1 VALKRFDAMTPEDEA
16 RQEIDRLLE
25 AASWQVQDYKK
36 LNLGAALGVAIR
48 EFPLESGRADYLLFV
63 DRVAVGAI
71 EAKPAGTTLV
81 DVEGQTERYLRGIP
95 SSIPHAQ
102 NPLPFEY
109 ESTGAE
115 THFAD
120 LRDPD
125 WRSRRVFA
133 FHRPETLKEW
143 ISQEDTLRGKLR
155 LLPELERGGLW
166 QCQLEA
172 ITNLD
177 KSLAE
182 NRPRALIQMATGSG
196 KTYAAV
202 NFIYRLIKFAN
213 AKRILFLVDRRN
225 LGIQAQTEFKQFVT
239 PDDGRKF
246 TELYNVQLLA
256 SNTFDPVS
264 NVCISTIQ
272 RIYSMLK
279 DEAEF
284 DPELEEQSFFDSE
297 PADSEPVDIDYNP
310 NIPIETFDF
319 IIIDEC
325 HRSIYNLW
333 RQVLEYFDA
342 FLIGMT
348 ATPLKQTLGFFN
360 QNLVMEYTHER
371 AVADGVNVD
380 GEIYRI
386 QTSITENGSVIE
398 SGYVIG
404 KRNRLTRKERWERID
419 EPIEYTG
426 RQLDRDVVAEDQI
439 RTVIQVFRDKLF
451 AEIFPGRTEVPK
463 TLIFAKNDSHAEDI
477 VHKVREE
484 FGKGNEFCKKI
495 TYRVKD
501 EKPQDLISSF
511 RNSYHPRIAVTVDM
525 ISTGTDVKPLECLIF
540 MRDVKSIGY
549 YEQMIGRGTRTIS
562 STDFK
567 AVTPDADNKTHFVIV
582 DAVGVS
588 SSPKIDHRPL
598 DRKKSATFEG
608 LLRDVAVGIRD
619 EDTLATLVSRL
630 ARMDRELKDKD
641 RDEIKEAADGK
652 PLKQITNRLLDAI
665 DPDRQEERAKEIF
678 KTETPTKDQIQEA
691 VKELVKIACEP
702 FDNPKLRNTL
712 IEIKTRNE
720 QIIDAVSKDNVI
732 SVGFDPRATE
742 KAQSTVESFKQFIV
756 DNKDEL
762 TALQIIYSKPY
773 RKRHIT
779 YEQIKQL
786 AEAIEKPPYHLT
798 LDSVWQAYEKL
809 EKSKVRGAGPQKLL
823 TNIISLVRFAMDESQ
838 ILQPFPVT
846 VDERFQTWLMEQ
858 ERTGQ
863 SFTPEQREWL
873 EMIKQHISTSL
884 SIEMDDL
891 EMAPFYERGGP
902 VRAYKLF
909 GQRLGGIMEELN
921 ETLAG

>member
-1 VALKRFDAMTPEDEA
+1 
-16 RQEIDRLLE
+16 
-25 AASWQVQDYKK
+25 
-36 LNLGAALGVAIR
+36 
-48 EFPLESGRADYLLFV
+48 
-63 DRVAVGAI
+63 
-71 EAKPAGTTLV
+71 
-81 DVEGQTERYLRGIP
+81 
-95 SSIPHAQ
+95 
-102 NPLPFEY
+102 
-109 ESTGAE
+109 
-115 THFAD
+115 
-120 LRDPD
+120 
-125 WRSRRVFA
+125 
-133 FHRPETLKEW
+133 
-143 ISQEDTLRGKLR
+143 
-155 LLPELERGGLW
+155 
-166 QCQLEA
+166 
-172 ITNLD
+172 
-177 KSLAE
+177 
-182 NRPRALIQMATGSG
+182 
-196 KTYAAV
+196 
-202 NFIYRLIKFAN
+202 
-213 AKRILFLVDRRN
+213 
-225 LGIQAQTEFKQFVT
+225 
-239 PDDGRKF
+239 
-246 TELYNVQLLA
+246 
-256 SNTFDPVS
+256 
-264 NVCISTIQ
+264 
-272 RIYSMLK
+272 
-279 DEAEF
+279 
-284 DPELEEQSFFDSE
+284 
-297 PADSEPVDIDYNP
+297 
-310 NIPIETFDF
+310 
-319 IIIDEC
+319 
-325 HRSIYNLW
+325 
-333 RQVLEYFDA
+333 
-342 FLIGMT
+342 MT

-398 SGYVIG
+398 SGDVIG
-404 KRNRLTRKERWERID
+404 KRNKLTRKERWERTD

-451 AEIFPGRTEVPK
+451 TEIFPDRTEVPK

-477 VHKVREE
+477 VNKIREE

-501 EKPQDLISSF
+501 EKPQALISSF

-549 YEQMIGRGTRTIS
+549 YEQMIGRGTRTIQ

-582 DAVGVS
+582 DAVGVC

-598 DRKKSATFEG
+598 DRKKFATFEG

-630 ARMDRELKDKD
+630 ARMDRELKDRD
-641 RDEIKEAADGK
+641 RDEIEEAADGK
-652 PLKQITNRLLDAI
+652 PLKQMTNRLLDAI
-665 DPDRQEERAKEIF
+665 DPDRQEERAKELF

-691 VKELVKIACEP
+691 VKELVQIACEP

-712 IEIKTRNE
+712 IEIKRRNE

-732 SVGFDPRATE
+732 SAGFDPRATE
-742 KAQSTVESFKQFIV
+742 KAHSTVESFKQFIA

-773 RKRHIT
+773 GERRIT

-838 ILQPFPVT
+838 VLQPFPVT

-863 SFTPEQREWL
+863 SFTSEQREWL

-902 VRAYKLF
+902 VKAYKLF
-909 GQRLGGIMEELN
+909 GQRLNGIMNQLN
-921 ETLAG
+921 ESLAG